1 MKKIH
6 EFLGRPVVTV
16 LLFALA
22 IGLLAGSG
30 VGGARAALNVQS
42 EIYESTVQLPSIGVQ
57 LLENGKVVSGN
68 DTLLKDMLKNKE
80 GPDDA
85 VLKPGKIYKEELAV
99 RNNGSIEEFVRVTVQ
114 KYWLDAEGNKA
125 PEMDSDWIQLGFVK
139 NGDWVI
145 DDAATTEERTVLYY
159 TSALPAGKDST
170 PLMESITL
178 DGKIAEKV
186 TQEVVKNGELTT
198 ITTTFIYD
206 GYRLCLKATVD
217 SVQTHSGQEAVKSAW
232 GRSVTASDST
242 LSLG

>member
-42 EIYESTVQLPSIGVQ
+42 EIYESTVELPSIGVQ
-57 LLENGKVVSGN
+57 LLENGKAVSGN
-68 DTLLKDMLKNKE
+68 DALLKDLLKNST
-80 GPDDA
+80 GTTDNM
-85 VLKPGKIYKEELAV
+85 LKPGKTYSEVLSV
-99 RNNGSIEEFVRVTVQ
+99 YNNGTIDEFVRVTVQ
-114 KYWLDAEGNKA
+114 KYWLDKDGNKTPA
-125 PEMDSDWIQLGFVK
+125 MDSDWIQLGFVK
-139 NGDWVI
+139 GGDWVI

-159 TSALPAGKDST
+159 TSALPVGAESK

-178 DGKIAEKV
+178 DGTVAQKV
-186 TQEVVKNGELTT
+186 TQTSVKEGDLTT
-198 ITTTFIYD
+198 ITTVFDYD
-206 GYRLCLKATVD
+206 GYKLCLKAAVD
-217 SVQTHSGQEAVKSAW
+217 SVQTHSGQAAVKSAW
-232 GRSVTASDST
+232 GSNVTVSGNT